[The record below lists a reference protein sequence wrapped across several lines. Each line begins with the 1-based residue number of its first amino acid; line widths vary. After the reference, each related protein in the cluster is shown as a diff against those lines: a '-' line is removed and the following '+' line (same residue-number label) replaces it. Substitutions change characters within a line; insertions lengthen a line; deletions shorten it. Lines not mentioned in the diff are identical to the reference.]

1 MASPFRSTRHDPF
14 SLSSSPGLPSLDQ
27 IKSQIPRRPPIRS
40 SSAALPVPEHANPG
54 FTSASGFFREEHPAI
69 DLTTPCKPPD
79 STTKPPHEEE
89 EVTVISLA
97 TLTSKP
103 KKRKGGKVLEKKAGE
118 PTPTTTPAKTE
129 KKPKAKSKAAAAKK
143 GETISRHFAK
153 SKDKG
158 KDKEEAE
165 PAPAKKDPDEPLA
178 LEAALR
184 RRKYWTPPPAD
195 TSLES
200 KKTDTVDLLSS
211 VDKSSTLAASKET
224 FENLFENFGRPEDEP
239 TRPSAE
245 PPEVSNQLLRKRKR
259 IEAVSINNAS
269 KTAPA
274 AGATKAKAPRKK
286 PRTITELAT
295 AAYVLPDAS
304 EEHAPTEMPVES
316 VEGNEETTNGKK
328 KKKRPSRAKPKK
340 IIPPEPVLLSPT
352 AALRQAANQDY
363 VFGTSSQL
371 AREQSPT
378 FLRDLQAALRASN
391 SRPPEEDPFVT
402 PINSDAAEP
411 TPRKKL
417 WGVGARDEDGR
428 VLDLEVINL
437 ADTPQANA
445 GAPDGPDP
453 FGYAAATN
461 TPPAPPHLP
470 SEDSFPDIDDLLSRE
485 PVAGLHEEQ
494 NTLPADVSRPAADG
508 PTLTQ
513 TQARE
518 ETPLAA
524 ASLPIDEAD
533 FDDEDIDLPPS
544 RARKPTNTAPQPS
557 RPNFDL
563 YTDNQLAR
571 EISSY
576 GFKPVKRRQA
586 MLALLDQCW
595 SSKQRTALSSL
606 STNRPISTAAKPEAA
621 TPTAPPEQSESC
633 SEKGNETELSSS
645 ESSPGERKI
654 VRRVR
659 PKKPLDELSPETLK
673 RVFWKK
679 DFDGRPESKTEVTR
693 PVRSRGPT
701 RKALDELCPDH
712 LREVLKKG
720 DLHNRPESKR
730 DMSEVIARWNES
742 ESDRDEFGR
751 RRRAKMPLDQLRPS
765 YRKRVL
771 GLEGLNGVGRP
782 KSQKDVSEDLPGKSG
797 WPKKPLD
804 KLTPEYRR
812 FVLRTEGLGAVDRPE
827 SQRDLSELLPKKHG
841 GQKKP
846 LDELSP
852 EYRRRVLRT
861 EGWNGSG
868 RPPSRRHTSGEDSDA
883 EFPYGEPP
891 PSAQPRSPSPRS
903 RGRGGNSEV
912 IEIPDSA
919 SECSYR
925 SFDRAF
931 SSPPLSDG
939 EDGAESPATSLKSE
953 DELTSLFT
961 HITEAITSV
970 PPTTDPKKPTFH
982 EMILMYDPVVLEDL
996 AAWLNT
1002 GELSRVGFDGEVS
1015 AADVKLWCESKSVL
1029 CLWRAGLKGQARKR
1043 F

>member
-27 IKSQIPRRPPIRS
+27 IKSQIPRKPPIRS
-40 SSAALPVPEHANPG
+40 GSAALPVLEHANPG

-69 DLTTPCKPPD
+69 DLTTPCRPPG
-79 STTKPPHEEE
+79 STTNPPHEEE

-118 PTPTTTPAKTE
+118 PTPTTKPAKTE

-143 GETISRHFAK
+143 GETVSRQFAK
-153 SKDKG
+153 PKDKG
-158 KDKEEAE
+158 KDKEEAD
-165 PAPAKKDPDEPLA
+165 PAPAKKDPNEPLA

-184 RRKYWTPPPAD
+184 RRKDWTPPPAD

-200 KKTDTVDLLSS
+200 KKADTVDLLSS

-269 KTAPA
+269 KAAPA
-274 AGATKAKAPRKK
+274 AGATRAKAPRKK

-295 AAYVLPDAS
+295 AAYVLSDAS

-316 VEGNEETTNGKK
+316 VEGNEETTNGKTK

-391 SRPPEEDPFVT
+391 SRPPEDDPFVT

-411 TPRKKL
+411 TPRQKL

-461 TPPAPPHLP
+461 TTPAPPHLP

-494 NTLPADVSRPAADG
+494 NTLPAEVSRPAADG

-518 ETPLAA
+518 ETPPVAA
-524 ASLPIDEAD
+524 APPIDETD
-533 FDDEDIDLPPS
+533 FDDEDIDLPPIIPPS
-544 RARKPTNTAPQPS
+544 RARNPTNAAPQPS

-571 EISSY
+571 EIASY

-595 SSKQRTALSSL
+595 LSKQRTTLSSL

-621 TPTAPPEQSESC
+621 APAAPPEQSASC
-633 SEKGNETELSSS
+633 SEKGNETELSSG

-654 VRRVR
+654 RRPVR
-659 PKKPLDELSPETLK
+659 PKKPLDELSPTTLK
-673 RVFWKK
+673 RVLWEK
-679 DFDGRPESKTEVTR
+679 DFDGRPESKTEVSR
-693 PVRSRGPT
+693 LARRRGPKK
-701 RKALDELCPDH
+701 KAIDELSPD
-712 LREVLKKG
+712 RQRVVLKKD
-720 DLHNRPESKR
+720 DLHDRPEPKK
-730 DMSEVIARWNES
+730 DISELIARWRAPES
-742 ESDRDEFGR
+742 EPEPLEPGK
-751 RRRAKMPLDQLRPS
+751 RRRAKRPIDQLKPT
-765 YRKRVL
+765 Y
-771 GLEGLNGVGRP
+771 
-782 KSQKDVSEDLPGKSG
+782 QKK
-797 WPKKPLD
+797 
-804 KLTPEYRR
+804 
-812 FVLRTEGLGAVDRPE
+812 VLRTEGLSGVGRPR
-827 SQRDLSELLPKKHG
+827 SQKDLSELLPMRKRW
-841 GQKKP
+841 QKKP
-846 LDELSP
+846 LDELTP
-852 EYRRRVLRT
+852 EWRRVVLRR
-861 EGWNGSG
+861 EGPNGVD
-868 RPPSRRHTSGEDSDA
+868 RPKSRGYTSGE

-891 PSAQPRSPSPRS
+891 PSAQPRSPSPRW

-1015 AADVKLWCESKSVL
+1015 AADLKLWCESKSVL